1 MLLERMVPRGVV
13 LLIGLMGGSQAS
25 LGAQETTVDAG
36 VAAEVE
42 AAAAALHDRAD
53 QWAEAA
59 ALYATAAG
67 LRADGDPQ
75 VQRDLLLAAN
85 LSQTIGD
92 LDGAQRILETAADR
106 ALANHDAELAAE
118 MLATAAA
125 IAGRAG
131 RAIEQRRL
139 GRRVLSLTPEADLG
153 Y

>member
-1 MLLERMVPRGVV
+1 V
-13 LLIGLMGGSQAS
+13 LLIGLMGSTQAS
-25 LGAQETTVDAG
+25 LGAQEMGVGSG

-59 ALYATAAG
+59 VLYTTAAG
-67 LRADGDPQ
+67 LRPDGDPQ

-92 LDGAQRILETAADR
+92 LDGAQRILETAGDR
-106 ALANHDAELAAE
+106 ALADDDGELAAE
-118 MLATAAA
+118 MYAAA
-125 IAGRAG
+125 AAVAGRAG

-139 GRRVLSLTPEADLG
+139 SRRVESLTLG
-153 Y
+153 MDPGR